1 MHVLV
6 PAVLAAAVA
15 LVVIWRPSRQLAGAG
30 ANLRSHVPQPSLLWP
45 VIGAWA
51 LALAAQAAGQ
61 SESLHHGE
69 LLEGGL
75 SLWWAAL
82 LFVLAWQVMIAAMML
97 PSSLP
102 LIRLF
107 NRTAASQPR
116 ANFVR
121 AAFLGGYGLIWTSF
135 GVLAFAGDIGVHA
148 AVDRWGWL
156 ADRTYLIGGST
167 LLLAGAFQFSDL
179 KKKCL
184 SECRNPGAY
193 LLKNYRRGIG
203 EAFAMGRGHGW
214 FCLGCCWALML
225 VGFAVGI
232 ANLAWMAALTLIML
246 YEKTGKGGER
256 GVAPIGFGLMAL
268 GALVL
273 LDPAWM
279 PALFDVS

>member
-1 MHVLV
+1 
-6 PAVLAAAVA
+6 
-15 LVVIWRPSRQLAGAG
+15 
-30 ANLRSHVPQPSLLWP
+30 
-45 VIGAWA
+45 
-51 LALAAQAAGQ
+51 
-61 SESLHHGE
+61 
-69 LLEGGL
+69 
-75 SLWWAAL
+75 
-82 LFVLAWQVMIAAMML
+82 MIAAMML

-107 NRTAASQPR
+107 NRTAASQTK
-116 ANFVR
+116 ANVVR
-121 AAFLGGYGLIWTSF
+121 AAFMGGYVLIWTGF
-135 GVLAFAGDIGVHA
+135 GALAFAGDIGIHA
-148 AVDRWGWL
+148 LVDRWEWL
-156 ADRTYLIGGST
+156 ADRTYLIAGST

-193 LLKNYRRGIG
+193 LLKHYRRGAG

-225 VGFAVGI
+225 VGFAVGV

-256 GVAPIGFGLMAL
+256 GVAPIGIGLIAL
-268 GALVL
+268 GVLVL

-279 PALFDVS
+279 PALFEVD